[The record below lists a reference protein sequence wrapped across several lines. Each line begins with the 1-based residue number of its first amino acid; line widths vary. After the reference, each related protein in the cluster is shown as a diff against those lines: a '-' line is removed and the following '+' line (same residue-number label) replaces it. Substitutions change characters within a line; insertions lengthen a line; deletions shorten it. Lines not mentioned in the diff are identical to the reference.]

1 MPGTAAEAEIR
12 NYKNPALTMIQRIQ
26 SFWLLLAA
34 ASSIASI
41 KFPFY
46 TGTLVA
52 GNAYESLNATT
63 FIPIIIL
70 SVLSALISFA
80 TIFLF
85 KNRSRQTW
93 LTLLNIFISII
104 VIILFFLHLKDFSS
118 GSFSLTS
125 LFVFVVPIFLI
136 LALMGIRKDAKL
148 IKSLDRLR

>member
-1 MPGTAAEAEIR
+1 
-12 NYKNPALTMIQRIQ
+12 MIQRIQ
-26 SFWLLLAA
+26 TLWLLLAA

-46 TGTLVA
+46 TGTLVE

-63 FIPIIIL
+63 FIPIVIL
-70 SVLSALISFA
+70 TVLSALISFV

-85 KNRSRQTW
+85 KNRNRQTW

-125 LFVFVVPIFLI
+125 IFVFAVPIFLI

-148 IKSLDRLR
+148 IKSLNRLR

>member
-1 MPGTAAEAEIR
+1 MV
-12 NYKNPALTMIQRIQ
+12 QRIQ

-34 ASSIASI
+34 AASVASI
-41 KFPFY
+41 RFPFY
-46 TGTLVA
+46 TGTLVE
-52 GNAYESLNATT
+52 GNTYESLNATVY
-63 FIPIIIL
+63 IPIIIL
-70 SVLSALISFA
+70 TVLSALISFV

-104 VIILFFLHLKDFSS
+104 VIILFFLHLKDFNS

-125 LFVFVVPIFLI
+125 LFVFLVPIFLI
-136 LALMGIRKDAKL
+136 LSLMGIRKDAKL